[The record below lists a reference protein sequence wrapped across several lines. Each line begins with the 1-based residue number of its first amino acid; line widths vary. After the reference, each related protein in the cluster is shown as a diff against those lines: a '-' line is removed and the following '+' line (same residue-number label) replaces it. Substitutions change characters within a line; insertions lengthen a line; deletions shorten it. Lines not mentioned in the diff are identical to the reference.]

1 MHTDRSSAVACS
13 VLICD
18 DRPELR
24 AAIRLAL
31 TANPRFIVIGEAD
44 DAVSCLDRLR
54 ETRPDVL
61 ILDVNMPGG
70 GPEVARAVKHILPHV
85 QILVFSSST
94 HPRAQPEMLHAGADD
109 YVVKTGRIRPLL
121 DGLDRAAH
129 RVSTGATP
137 NNPRPGTAKTA
148 ANDEE

>member
-1 MHTDRSSAVACS
+1 MRTDTSSAVACS
-13 VLICD
+13 VLVCD

-31 TANPRFIVIGEAD
+31 TGNPRFIVIGEAD

-61 ILDVNMPGG
+61 ILDVSMPGG
-70 GPEVARAVKHILPHV
+70 GPEVARAVKQILPHV

-94 HPRAQPEMLHAGADD
+94 HPRARPEMLHAGADD

-129 RVSTGATP
+129 RVSTGTTH
-137 NNPRPGTAKTA
+137 NPGLPGPARTG
-148 ANDEE
+148 DQG